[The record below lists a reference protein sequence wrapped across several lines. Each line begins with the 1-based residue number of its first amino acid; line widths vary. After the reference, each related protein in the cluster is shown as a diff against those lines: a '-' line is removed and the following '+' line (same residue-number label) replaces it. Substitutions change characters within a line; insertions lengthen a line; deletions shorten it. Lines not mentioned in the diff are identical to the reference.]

1 MGIVPLEMGIQ
12 SLNMGIHE
20 IEVGIQPLKMGIKAM
35 MWAYSLLCGHTT
47 QLKLPY
53 FVEKF
58 IKNTFKH
65 KKWTRTIAKSTK
77 NLSFCIGFSP

>member
-1 MGIVPLEMGIQ
+1 MGIQPLEMGIQ
-12 SLNMGIHE
+12 TLKMGIHE
-20 IEVGIQPLKMGIKAM
+20 IEVGIKEM
-35 MWAYSLLCGHTT
+35 MWAYSHLCGHTT

-65 KKWTRTIAKSTK
+65 MKWTRTIAKSTK
-77 NLSFCIGFSP
+77 NLSFCIRFSP